1 MIEIRVPAYKRPELL
16 KRALSSVLAQTSSG
30 WRCIVLDD
38 SPANEG
44 AGIVKYLNDCRIK
57 HLHCSKNIGLLA
69 NLRFA
74 FSPHP
79 FFEESRYACVLE
91 DDNYYRPN
99 FISNAMRRLEQ
110 STLDVFCGN
119 SQIAQLSD
127 SGSEIIEERYTLSPI
142 YGDTIRE
149 IDLIARLRAYL
160 HGFPVTNLSLVWRLN
175 AGIDFSI
182 SDEQYNQ
189 IAQEKRRAFAWR
201 GPMIYD
207 PEPNSIWTNF
217 CDRQATATT
226 TRHSRLWRLG
236 DMTIRNGSIWQNSV
250 ISSQQLKKTRR
261 SDCFD

>member
-1 MIEIRVPAYKRPELL
+1 
-16 KRALSSVLAQTSSG
+16 
-30 WRCIVLDD
+30 
-38 SPANEG
+38 
-44 AGIVKYLNDCRIK
+44 
-57 HLHCSKNIGLLA
+57 LA

-99 FISNAMRRLEQ
+99 LISNAMRRLEQ

-236 DMTIRNGSIWQNSV
+236 DMTMNTQWLDLAKQCNFKPTAQENEAIRLLRLNSFSFFAFASATTPRDV
-250 ISSQQLKKTRR
+250 LKLGKNLIIRLYI
-261 SDCFD
+261 